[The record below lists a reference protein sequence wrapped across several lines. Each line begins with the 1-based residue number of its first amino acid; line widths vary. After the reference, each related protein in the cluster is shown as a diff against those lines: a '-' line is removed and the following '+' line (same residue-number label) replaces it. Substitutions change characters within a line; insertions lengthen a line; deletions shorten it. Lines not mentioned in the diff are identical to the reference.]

1 MKTER
6 KIIKHE
12 FEIGHISPSGE
23 KYMLRGAFAN
33 KEKTRIY
40 FGVLDVNKKSSLTLE
55 IPIYYGRGHWIDDK
69 TEAEMTEYYNDP
81 ENICDET
88 LAQYLNQF
96 LLVGLTKKYNS

>member
-23 KYMLRGAFAN
+23 KYMLIGAFSDKA
-33 KEKTRIY
+33 KTRMY
-40 FGVLDVNKKSSLTLE
+40 FGLLNVKQKSSLTIE
-55 IPIYYGRGHWIDDK
+55 IPIDYGRGHWIDNK
-69 TEAEMTEYYNDP
+69 IEAEMTEYYNDP

-96 LLVGLTKKYNS
+96 LLVVFTKKYNS